1 MDGSIK
7 RSGEDRIIA
16 HYFAPLA
23 GPAGLALKDD
33 AALMVPP
40 PDTDFVITVDTVVA
54 GVHFFK
60 DDPAQSIAEKA
71 LGVNLSDL
79 AAKGAQ
85 PLGFVL
91 ALSLPDDWR
100 EDWLAQFADGLGKA
114 AEKGACPLLG
124 GDTTRTSGPLTISIT
139 VFGAV
144 PKGKMVRRTT
154 AQPGD
159 VIAVSGTIG
168 DAVLGLK
175 IRSAPEREWAGGL
188 SEKDYAHL
196 LGRYLRPQPR
206 LMLIEALREHASA
219 SMDVS
224 DGLIGDCAK
233 LLAASGVSGELR
245 VESVPLSAAAH
256 AAIGFNPGLLAD
268 AVTGG
273 DDYEILFTLHPDH
286 VSAMKEAARL
296 ASCPITVIGEVTAGT
311 EPLTVTHRGETFLT
325 RSGSFSHF

>member
-1 MDGSIK
+1 M
-7 RSGEDRIIA
+7 
-16 HYFAPLA
+16 
-23 GPAGLALKDD
+23 GLALKDD

-159 VIAVSGTIG
+159 DLPELVVLPLRRGRCEPRVRKRRPKEY
-168 DAVLGLK
+168 DLMNKPRAVL
-175 IRSAPEREWAGGL
+175 R
-188 SEKDYAHL
+188 
-196 LGRYLRPQPR
+196 
-206 LMLIEALREHASA
+206 EALRAQS
-219 SMDVS
+219 
-224 DGLIGDCAK
+224 
-233 LLAASGVSGELR
+233 LAA
-245 VESVPLSAAAH
+245 
-256 AAIGFNPGLLAD
+256 
-268 AVTGG
+268 
-273 DDYEILFTLHPDH
+273 
-286 VSAMKEAARL
+286 
-296 ASCPITVIGEVTAGT
+296 
-311 EPLTVTHRGETFLT
+311 
-325 RSGSFSHF
+325 